1 MPIENATYIS
11 DLNPDWPVGSSD
23 FISQGDDQMR
33 MQKKVLQNTF
43 PNATAPITGTPT
55 QLNQLASG
63 IWYQS
68 ASENPTVPDIYRL
81 FTDST
86 GATQAALATKT
97 PTIGEL
103 SISTNIAVVWQNI
116 IDLIYPVGCQYVSY
130 TDSRNPSDI
139 LLFGTW
145 EPVVGMIAGVGVA
158 TDINGYAQTLSPGYQ
173 PGWWRVNNSQIVGQQ
188 LNVQLTMNAVPP
200 HTHGEGT
207 MKSYWGDSNH
217 TSLTPGD
224 GDGQTGSA
232 GGHTPTGTG
241 SVTIGSGST
250 TDGTQFYNP
259 YYGVYIWR
267 RTA

>member
-43 PNATAPITGTPT
+43 PNASAQITGTPS
-55 QLNQLASG
+55 QLNNVTNGMEWRDDGTDPYWVVKNPETVGSGNEQAGLVAVGSPAISQLNS
-63 IWYQS
+63 
-68 ASENPTVPDIYRL
+68 NPALTVSWSTIRDI
-81 FTDST
+81 F
-86 GATQAALATKT
+86 
-97 PTIGEL
+97 
-103 SISTNIAVVWQNI
+103 W
-116 IDLIYPVGCQYVSY
+116 PVGAQYVSY

-207 MKSYWGDSNH
+207 MNSYWGDSNH
-217 TSLTPGD
+217 KSVTPGD

-241 SVTIGSGST
+241 LVTIGSGST
-250 TDGTQFYNP
+250 TDGTQFYNS